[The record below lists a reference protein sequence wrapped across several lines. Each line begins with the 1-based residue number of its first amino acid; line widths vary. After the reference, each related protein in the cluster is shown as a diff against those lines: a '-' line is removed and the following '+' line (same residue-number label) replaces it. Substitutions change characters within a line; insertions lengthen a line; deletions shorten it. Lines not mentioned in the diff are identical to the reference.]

1 MLFPKAP
8 PVARSR
14 RSPLSIGLSTDAF
27 CIGATSIAP
36 LLKCPTVMGTLVG
49 KGINVRRKFAV
60 LSIKGKLYMA
70 DTLRGTLFDDKGEH
84 NNDVHLRV
92 IDFPDLHEV
101 GAQEVKCD

>member
-1 MLFPKAP
+1 MLFPEAP

-14 RSPLSIGLSTDAF
+14 RSPMSIGLSTDAF

-60 LSIKGKLYMA
+60 LSIRGNLYMA

-84 NNDVHLRV
+84 NNDVHLCV
-92 IDFPDLHEV
+92 TEFPDLHEV